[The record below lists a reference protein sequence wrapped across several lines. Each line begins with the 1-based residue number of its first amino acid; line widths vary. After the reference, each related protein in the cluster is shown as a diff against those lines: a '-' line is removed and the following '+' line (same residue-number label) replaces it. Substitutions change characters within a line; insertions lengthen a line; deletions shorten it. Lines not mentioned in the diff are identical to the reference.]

1 MDKKSLATGVAA
13 VALATGLA
21 VAPAVTEVDTEPEAI
36 VEEVAVE
43 EVTEEA
49 TEEVTEE
56 ISETEKETGESTEE
70 PTDPVGAIHESPEL
84 KLPGEHQE
92 VEPPNYEDYT
102 LEIPYSFKDGSD
114 RTKTLIIDVPDELSI
129 DIATLYVNDAEV
141 ATALLPTDAKFT
153 SIPVVFEDLENLEI
167 KLYRMGE
174 EIGTA
179 RFING
184 ILLTNAKAVE

>member
-1 MDKKSLATGVAA
+1 MDKKKIATGAAA
-13 VALATGLA
+13 VALTATLA
-21 VAPAVTEVDTEPEAI
+21 VAPAVTDVDTTEPEAI
-36 VEEVAVE
+36 VEETVID
-43 EVTEEA
+43 EV
-49 TEEVTEE
+49 EVTEE
-56 ISETEKETGESTEE
+56 ILETEKTETETGETTEE

-84 KLPGEHQE
+84 KLPGDHLE
-92 VEPPNYEDYT
+92 VEPPSYEDYT

-114 RTKTLIIDVPDELSI
+114 RTKTLIIDVPDELSV
-129 DIATLYVNDAEV
+129 DIVTLYVNDAEV

-153 SIPVVFEDLENLEI
+153 TIPVVFEDLENLEI

-174 EIGTA
+174 EIGSA

>member
-1 MDKKSLATGVAA
+1 MDKKSIASGVAA
-13 VALATGLA
+13 VALATTLA
-21 VAPAVTEVDTEPEAI
+21 VTPAVTDVDTENTTAI
-36 VEEVAVE
+36 EDVAVE
-43 EVTEEA
+43 EVTEE
-49 TEEVTEE
+49 
-56 ISETEKETGESTEE
+56 TEKTDTGETTEE

-153 SIPVVFEDLENLEI
+153 SIPVVFENLENLEI

-174 EIGTA
+174 EIGSA